1 MTPEDWL
8 EIRGLFTTVRDQNA
22 VSVALR
28 RGTATLAAQTMRVEG
43 MALQSR
49 IADSAGGQQSQAMAV
64 ILGAT
69 DLDIRPGDRFTLAGV
84 LYEVVFVQPNRRA
97 GTQAEATAVE

>member
-8 EIRGLFTTVRDQNA
+8 EIEADFTTVRDMNA
-22 VSVALR
+22 TSIVLR
-28 RGTATLAAQTMRVEG
+28 RGATTLAAQTVRIERVG
-43 MALQSR
+43 FRAQ
-49 IADSAGGQQSQAMAV
+49 IADSAGGQQASTPVV

-69 DLDIRPGDRFTLAGV
+69 TLDIQVNDRFTLSGV
-84 LYEVVFVQPNRRA
+84 VYEVTFINPNRRA